1 MAAQAAGPMGVVD
14 LKAQLLHLLEVV
26 VKREDLG
33 EDRVQAAPDHLG
45 SAHLQAA
52 LGEQSPGGGG
62 QDSTGALPGDPVP
75 LL

>member
-1 MAAQAAGPMGVVD
+1 MGVVD

-33 EDRVQAAPDHLG
+33 EDRVQAAPDYLG
-45 SAHLQAA
+45 SVDLQVA
-52 LGEQSPGGGG
+52 LGEQTPGGGG
-62 QDSTGALPGDPVP
+62 QDSPGALPGDPGP